1 MLLNIDQLLT
11 GDILKTLDDLG
22 HNDRLLVA
30 DANFPWRK
38 YNVPTH
44 RIGTSTVPAMS
55 AILGVFPLELVD
67 GDAVIVRT
75 HADGDPLND
84 LQFEVREIARQIHK
98 PDLDFAT
105 PIRAEYREILK
116 STMAIVLLTDLHPSN
131 FFLRK
136 GMITP

>member
-1 MLLNIDQLLT
+1 MLLNIDALLT

-30 DANFPWRK
+30 DANFPWLK
-38 YNVPTH
+38 YDVPTH
-44 RIGTSTVPAMS
+44 RIGASTVPAMR
-55 AILGVFPLELVD
+55 AILRVFPLEQVD

-84 LQFEVREIARQIHK
+84 LQYEVRGIARETHGS
-98 PDLDFAT
+98 DLDFAT
-105 PIRAEYREILK
+105 PIRADYREILK
-116 STMAIVLLTDLHPSN
+116 STMAIVLLTDLVPSN

-136 GMITP
+136 GMVTP

>member
-11 GDILKTLDDLG
+11 GEILHTLDDLG

-44 RIGTSTVPAMS
+44 RIGTSTVPAMQ
-55 AILGVFPLELVD
+55 AILHVFPLEQAD
-67 GDAVIVRT
+67 GDAVVVRT
-75 HADGDPLND
+75 HADGDSLNE
-84 LQFEVREIARQIHK
+84 LQLEILEIGRQTHGAQ
-98 PDLDFAT
+98 LEFST
-105 PIRAEYREILK
+105 PTRAVYRELLK
-116 STMAIVLLTDLHPSN
+116 STSAIVLLTDLLPSN